1 VSAARRCAAQP
12 TLTPHTTP
20 AEWDSPAFQETA
32 EFKHLMN
39 TEWRNK
45 VNDPSR
51 IVRRERRVM
60 ELYRAWECEAAV
72 AATKQ

>member
-1 VSAARRCAAQP
+1 M
-12 TLTPHTTP
+12 LP

-39 TEWRNK
+39 TPWRNK

-72 AATKQ
+72 AAAEQ